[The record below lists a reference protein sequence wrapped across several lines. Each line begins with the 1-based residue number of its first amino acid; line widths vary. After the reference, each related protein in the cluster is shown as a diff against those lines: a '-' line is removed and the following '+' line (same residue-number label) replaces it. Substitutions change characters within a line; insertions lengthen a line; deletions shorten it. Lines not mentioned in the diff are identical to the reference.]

1 MIGICPLGNPIRE
14 YAWGS
19 RSAIAEL
26 LGQPT
31 PSPRP
36 QAEIWMG
43 AHPKDPSRARCRG
56 GWVLL
61 PDLIRENPAGLLGEP
76 AAARFGGELPFLFKV
91 LAAAQPLSI
100 QAHPDRE
107 QAREG
112 FERETAAGIALGAR
126 ERNYPDSQPKP
137 ELICALSPFSA
148 LCGFRP
154 IPEIALAFR
163 ELQVDVFA
171 TEIESL
177 EHEGD
182 SKARERP
189 F

>member
-1 MIGICPLGNPIRE
+1 LIGICPLGNPIRE

-56 GWVLL
+56 GWVPL

-112 FERETAAGIALGAR
+112 FERETAAGA
-126 ERNYPDSQPKP
+126 
-137 ELICALSPFSA
+137 
-148 LCGFRP
+148 
-154 IPEIALAFR
+154 
-163 ELQVDVFA
+163 
-171 TEIESL
+171 
-177 EHEGD
+177 
-182 SKARERP
+182 
-189 F
+189 